1 MNWVNEGVNEYYEW
15 LKKRTFV
22 SQDDVTGWS
31 VISTPFV
38 GLFNDTIDIF
48 VKTLADGKIILSDD
62 GNTLNNLELVGVSF
76 KSSAGRKDILER
88 VKLNYGVA
96 VSRDF
101 EITKTVDK
109 VDFVQGKHDILR
121 AMLELSDMVNMST
134 HRVSSLFH
142 DDVKNL
148 FHQRKLN
155 VTPSFIVS
163 GRSGIR
169 FTFDY
174 LIAKPETEIVLQTF
188 NHLDRP
194 NLATFLFGVDEV
206 KTVREQISEKV
217 FQPVALVN
225 DEDNKVREEF
235 LEALRYRK
243 IDYMLW
249 SERNHTDFL
258 NKIA

>member
-31 VISTPFV
+31 VISTTFV

-48 VKTLADGKIILSDD
+48 VKTLADDKIILSDD

-76 KSSAGRKDILER
+76 KSSTGRKDILER

-96 VSRDF
+96 ISRDF
-101 EITKTVDK
+101 EITKTVNK
-109 VDFVQGKHDILR
+109 ADFVQAKHDILR

-155 VTPSFIVS
+155 VTPGFIVS

-188 NHLDRP
+188 NHLDRA

-225 DEDNKVREEF
+225 DEDNKVRDEY
-235 LEALRYRK
+235 LDALRYRN

-249 SERNHTDFL
+249 SERDRSDFL

>member
-48 VKTLADGKIILSDD
+48 VKTLADGKIMLSDD

-76 KSSAGRKDILER
+76 KSSTGRKDILER

-96 VSRDF
+96 ISRDF
-101 EITKTVDK
+101 EITKTVNK
-109 VDFVQGKHDILR
+109 ADFVQAKHDILR
-121 AMLELSDMVNMST
+121 AMLELSDMVNQSA
-134 HRVSSLFH
+134 HRVSSLFR

-155 VTPSFIVS
+155 VTPGFIVS

-188 NHLDRP
+188 NHLDRA

-225 DEDNKVREEF
+225 DEDNKVRDEY
-235 LEALRYRK
+235 LDALRYRN

-249 SERNHTDFL
+249 SERDRSDFL